1 MSPLVMEGLT
11 TTINPTPKIT
21 MAPTSKKLA
30 RPVVARQDS
39 HNGIFFPKIDVPHG
53 KMLVIIPDMF
63 TSFMAL
69 PPTINQFYLDVRA
82 ESEVWICDKLKASER
97 LGAIIAK
104 TDFSLFC
111 AISAPDAD
119 KAELRTMCDWGN
131 WVFPFDDMFDN
142 GDLKNDPTASRKIMD
157 NLLSIM
163 RDGPRERRSN
173 DALIDIHD
181 TVWERVSKVSAK
193 GSTDPYVWQQQEL
206 RIRDVKDRFL
216 EAMSQYC
223 DGALEVVEH
232 HARGGRLDL
241 QEYMAIRRRSAG
253 VTPVIAMINI
263 PEAVYRHYS
272 IEELKRV
279 CADVIAI
286 QNDILS
292 YSKEEA
298 EGVTHNLIAVLRQGG
313 MSTQQAFDHAG
324 EMLKDCYR
332 DWYIAQSQ
340 VPQVSQATDYDIQKY
355 IDAVRNIML
364 ANLNWSFKSERYL
377 GQKNSLARKYRTVI
391 VLDEHDGFATHDQGL
406 EDFI

>member
-1 MSPLVMEGLT
+1 
-11 TTINPTPKIT
+11 
-21 MAPTSKKLA
+21 
-30 RPVVARQDS
+30 
-39 HNGIFFPKIDVPHG
+39 
-53 KMLVIIPDMF
+53 MLVIIPDMF

-69 PPTINQFYLDVRA
+69 PPTINKFYLEVRA
-82 ESEVWICDKLKASER
+82 ESEVWICDKMNASEK

-142 GDLKNDPTASRKIMD
+142 GDLKDDLAASRKIMD
-157 NLLSIM
+157 NLLAIM
-163 RDGPRERRSN
+163 REGSRDRKPNGV
-173 DALIDIHD
+173 LIEIHD
-181 TVWERVSKVSAK
+181 TVWERISKVN
-193 GSTDPYVWQQQEL
+193 
-206 RIRDVKDRFL
+206 VKDRFL

-232 HARGGRLDL
+232 HALGGTLDV
-241 QEYMAIRRRSAG
+241 QAYMAIRRRSAG
-253 VTPVIAMINI
+253 VTPVIAMVEYAHRINI
-263 PEAVYRHYS
+263 PEAIYRHHS
-272 IEELKRV
+272 FQDLKRV
-279 CADVIAI
+279 CSDVIAI

-298 EGVTHNLIAVLRQGG
+298 EGVTHNLIAVLRQSG
-313 MSTQQAFDHAG
+313 MSTQEAFDHAG
-324 EMLKDCYR
+324 DMLKNCYR

-340 VPQVSQATDYDIQKY
+340 VPQVSQAIDYDIQKY

-377 GQKNSLARKYRTVI
+377 GQKNSLARKYRTVV
-391 VLDEHDGFATHDQGL
+391 VLDDRGGFATDDQCL
-406 EDFI
+406 E